1 MKNHTKVFAP
11 IFLAILLGSLSFVF
25 TQTKGDGDRQ
35 FPKGE
40 RNMMPPPIGLNP
52 RMLDELNLTDRQKE
66 QIRALADK
74 ARADSEQFFEE
85 MRISDEQLKVLV
97 ESGNFNEEKA
107 RQILNTKSQAQTEL
121 EIIRLRSD
129 AAILNLLT
137 AEQKTQL
144 AGLKEKRPQVPPGG
158 GFRPDKR

>member
-1 MKNHTKVFAP
+1 MKNHSKIFAP
-11 IFLAILLGSLSFVF
+11 VFLAILLGSLSFVF
-25 TQTKGDGDRQ
+25 TQTKGDGNRQ

-40 RNMMPPPIGLNP
+40 RNIMPPPIGLNP
-52 RMLDELNLTDRQKE
+52 RMLDELTLNDRQTQ
-66 QIRALADK
+66 QIQALADK

-97 ESGNFNEEKA
+97 ENGNFNEEKA

-158 GFRPDKR
+158 DFRPDKR